1 MSNGVFYRME
11 SQKQVMLLDLK
22 DEIIINSLI
31 FHIVFHQ
38 LKMQYVGNIVSEYG
52 RNNFPV
58 ISQRFFNKRSGDML

>member
-1 MSNGVFYRME
+1 MSNGFFYRME

-22 DEIIINSLI
+22 DEIIINSLN

-52 RNNFPV
+52 
-58 ISQRFFNKRSGDML
+58 